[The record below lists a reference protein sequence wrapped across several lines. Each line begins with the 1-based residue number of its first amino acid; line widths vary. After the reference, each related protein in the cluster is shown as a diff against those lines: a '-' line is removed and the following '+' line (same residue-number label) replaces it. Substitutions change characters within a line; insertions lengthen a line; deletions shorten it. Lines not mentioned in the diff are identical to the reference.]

1 MLGTWDDIVNRPS
14 YSSPVEPKESHYIRV
29 AAIYSLAKQSVA
41 CGAND
46 CLQSHTHG
54 FLVITADEKETN
66 LCEACGKRL
75 LNVTFED
82 QRKAL
87 QGRARV
93 RQQQIQ
99 LNTVLK
105 QSEKIKSRIR
115 ELKQAPC
122 GANWLYRAL
131 TNFRKA
137 CPEELLTALGELATN
152 KDDNAILD
160 TLLENSADA
169 SRLEQVEQL
178 EGLGIFVVDI
188 REALINGILR
198 PLEQLEEYAEDPDS
212 TRSLADYCRWADRL
226 DEQFALAEHLVE
238 EGRAFFKTE
247 NLERLQSIPLS
258 EKSARLT
265 RSLRWEYNTATAKGK
280 SGRVHPSLGNS

>member
-14 YSSPVEPKESHYIRV
+14 YSSPIEPKENHLIRV
-29 AAIYSLAKQSVA
+29 VAVYSLAEQSA
-41 CGAND
+41 TCGVSH
-46 CLQSHTHG
+46 CLQTHTQG
-54 FLVITADEKETN
+54 FLVITSDEKETN
-66 LCEACGKRL
+66 LCEACCKRL
-75 LNVTFED
+75 LNVTFEV
-82 QRKAL
+82 QTKVLR
-87 QGRARV
+87 GESRV

-99 LNTVLK
+99 LNTILK
-105 QSEKIKSRIR
+105 QSEEIKSRIR

-137 CPEELLTALGELATN
+137 CPAELLTALRELATN
-152 KDDNAILD
+152 KEDNAILN
-160 TLLENSADA
+160 TLLENRAYA

-178 EGLGIFVVDI
+178 EGLGIFAVDI

-198 PLEQLEEYAEDPDS
+198 PLEQLEEYAENSGS
-212 TRSLADYCRWADRL
+212 TRSLAEHCRWANRL
-226 DEQFALAEHLVE
+226 DEQFALVERLVE
-238 EGRAFFKTE
+238 EGRKFFKSE

-265 RSLRWEYNTATAKGK
+265 RSLRWQYDTATAKRK
-280 SGRVHPSLGNS
+280 

>member
-14 YSSPVEPKESHYIRV
+14 YSSPVEPKKSHYIRV

-41 CGAND
+41 CGVSD
-46 CLQSHTHG
+46 CLQAHTHG

-66 LCEACGKRL
+66 LCEACGKRP
-75 LNVTFED
+75 LNVTFEA
-82 QRKAL
+82 QRKVL
-87 QGRARV
+87 QGQSRV

-105 QSEKIKSRIR
+105 QSEEIKSRIR
-115 ELKQAPC
+115 ELKQAPR

-131 TNFRKA
+131 TNLRKA
-137 CPEELLTALGELATN
+137 CPAELLTALSELATN
-152 KDDNAILD
+152 KEDNAILD
-160 TLLENSADA
+160 TLLEDRADV
-169 SRLEQVEQL
+169 SRLEQVERL
-178 EGLGIFVVDI
+178 EGLGIFAIDI

-198 PLEQLEEYAEDPDS
+198 PLEQLEEYAEKPDS
-212 TRSLADYCRWADRL
+212 TRSLASYCRWADRL

-238 EGRAFFKTE
+238 EGRAFFKAE

-265 RSLRWEYNTATAKGK
+265 RSLRWQYDTATAKGK
-280 SGRVHPSLGNS
+280 

>member
-54 FLVITADEKETN
+54 FLVITADEKDTN

-115 ELKQAPC
+115 ELKQAPR

-280 SGRVHPSLGNS
+280 

>member
-1 MLGTWDDIVNRPS
+1 MLGTWDDVVNRPS
-14 YSSPVEPKESHYIRV
+14 YSARVKPKESHYIRV
-29 AAIYSLAKQSVA
+29 AAIYSLAKRSVA
-41 CGAND
+41 CGVSD
-46 CLQSHTHG
+46 CLQAHTHG

-87 QGRARV
+87 QGRSRV

-115 ELKQAPC
+115 GLKQAPR

-152 KDDNAILD
+152 MDDNAILD
-160 TLLENSADA
+160 TLLEDRADV
-169 SRLEQVEQL
+169 SRLEQVERL
-178 EGLGIFVVDI
+178 EGLGIFAIDI

-198 PLEQLEEYAEDPDS
+198 PLEQLEEYAEKPDS
-212 TRSLADYCRWADRL
+212 TRSLASYCRWADRL

-238 EGRAFFKTE
+238 EGRAFFKAE

-265 RSLRWEYNTATAKGK
+265 RSLRWQYDTATAKGK
-280 SGRVHPSLGNS
+280 

>member
-41 CGAND
+41 CAVSD
-46 CLQSHTHG
+46 CLQAHTHG

-82 QRKAL
+82 QRKVL
-87 QGRARV
+87 QGRSRV

-99 LNTVLK
+99 LNTILK
-105 QSEKIKSRIR
+105 QSEEIKSRIR
-115 ELKQAPC
+115 ELKQAPR

-152 KDDNAILD
+152 MDDNAILD
-160 TLLENSADA
+160 TLLEDRADV

-178 EGLGIFVVDI
+178 EGLGIFAVDI

-198 PLEQLEEYAEDPDS
+198 PLEQLEEYAEKPDS
-212 TRSLADYCRWADRL
+212 TRSLANYCRWADRF

-238 EGRAFFKTE
+238 EGRAFFKAE
-247 NLERLQSIPLS
+247 NLERLQSIPFS
-258 EKSARLT
+258 ENSARLS
-265 RSLRWEYNTATAKGK
+265 RSLRWDYDTATAKGK
-280 SGRVHPSLGNS
+280 